1 MPDTRQNLLVIKM
14 TSDIYKV
21 MYKALSPIHIG
32 YKSIGVLDTTRYYIT
47 GKAVWGAM
55 TAAVTRYLIDAPS
68 SKDYTRMGS
77 FVKKNIRATYFFP
90 TVNNTLYCPGYE
102 FEEIKYGDLSK
113 NAFEKTFI
121 YSFVSTAL
129 DLTKTAEDDTLH
141 EVEYIKNRVRM
152 KETIQDVH
160 WTGYLFVDEEEK
172 DDLEIKTEEVDFTI
186 MGGKNEMKASEIFK
200 GIQVGGERNYGL
212 GKLELE
218 GNLEKINRK
227 TGRIFNSMVEG
238 DRIRSNIALGHV
250 HYADIPYVG
259 DVEPLVGREWS
270 KEGSGRK
277 VTINTQGQNAQGIF
291 FVPGTCFK
299 CEHMFEIA
307 EYGVWNWMRNG

>member
-1 MPDTRQNLLVIKM
+1 MIEM
-14 TSDIYKV
+14 TSDIYKIT
-21 MYKALSPIHIG
+21 YKALSPIHIG
-32 YKSIGVLDTTRYYIT
+32 YKSIGVLETTRYYIT
-47 GKAVWGAM
+47 GRAVWGAM
-55 TAAVTRYLIDAPS
+55 TAAVTRYLIDAPTS
-68 SKDYTRMGS
+68 EDYTRVGS

-90 TVNNTLYCPGYE
+90 TVNNTLYCPAYE
-102 FEEIKYGDLSK
+102 FKEIKYGDLSK

-186 MGGKNEMKASEIFK
+186 MGGKNEMMASEIFK
-200 GIQVGGERNYGL
+200 EIQVGGERNYGF

-218 GNLEKINRK
+218 GNLEKLDRK
-227 TGRIFNSMVEG
+227 AGRIFNCKVEG
-238 DRIRSNIALGHV
+238 DRIKSNIALGHV
-250 HYADIPYVG
+250 YYADIPYVG
-259 DVEPLVGREWS
+259 DVEPLVGRDWCE
-270 KEGSGRK
+270 KGSGRK
-277 VTINTQGQNAQGIF
+277 VTINKQGKNAQGIF
-291 FVPGTCFK
+291 FVPGTS
-299 CEHMFEIA
+299 FER
-307 EYGVWNWMRNG
+307 ELVFEVSGYGVWNWKGNE